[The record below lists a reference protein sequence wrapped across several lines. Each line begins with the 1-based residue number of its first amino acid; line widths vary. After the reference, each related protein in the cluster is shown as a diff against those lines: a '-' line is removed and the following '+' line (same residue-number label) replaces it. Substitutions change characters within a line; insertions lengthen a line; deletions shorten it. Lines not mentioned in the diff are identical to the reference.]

1 MFDRHCLVYVGLVD
15 YKCQVQRRATL
26 FNTFAMT
33 LPSGGLPTWCRA
45 IKAPHDKGQKDSS
58 DWGSGLSHTNLCSY
72 IV

>member
-33 LPSGGLPTWCRA
+33 LPSGGLPT
-45 IKAPHDKGQKDSS
+45 
-58 DWGSGLSHTNLCSY
+58 
-72 IV
+72 